1 MELSSELVSQFAKLA
16 KDNKEIKKETIVYG
30 TTVMYNNAMYVKL
43 DGSDRLTPISTTADV
58 KAGERVTVMIKNHT
72 ATVTGNM
79 SSPAARTDDVK
90 DVGNKIT
97 EVEILV
103 AGKVDTEQL
112 NAQIGRIDTLESDNV
127 TINQKLT
134 ANEASIGE
142 LSAKNV
148 TIEGKVTAA
157 EAAID
162 NLAATRITAEIADA
176 KYATIENLQATDVKV
191 NNLSAT
197 YGEFKDLT
205 TNKFTAIEGDITSL
219 ETNKL
224 SATDAD
230 LKYANIDFSNIGKA
244 AIEKFFSESGMID
257 NLVVGEGTI
266 TGKLVGVTINGDLIE
281 GNTVKADKLV
291 VQGSDGLY
299 YKLNIDE
306 TGRIERG
313 EEQTDQNSLNGSV
326 ILAKSITA
334 TQISVSDLVAFGA
347 TIGGFTIVDGAIYSG
362 VKESIDNTTSGIYM
376 DNDGQV
382 AIGDGS
388 NFLRYYQDTDG
399 TYKLAI
405 SANSVIFSLS
415 GKSVEESL
423 NETNER
429 VGTVQDD
436 MITRTDSIDDDL
448 QQFLTKF
455 AKYITFASDT
465 AITIGSGD
473 NTITLEIDNETG
485 IVFKKNGEQ
494 FGWWDGVDFHTG
506 NIVVEVNERAQFG
519 NFAYVPRSDGSLSFL
534 KVSGG

>member
-1 MELSSELVSQFAKLA
+1 MELSSELVSQFAKLT
-16 KDNKEIKKETIVYG
+16 KDDKETKKETIVYG

-103 AGKVDTEQL
+103 AGKVDAEQL

-148 TIEGKVTAA
+148 TIEEKVTAA
-157 EAAID
+157 EADID
-162 NLAATRITAEIADA
+162 NLEATRITAEIADA

-197 YGEFKDLT
+197 YGEFKDLAT
-205 TNKFTAIEGDITSL
+205 DKFTAIEADIGDL
-219 ETNKL
+219 ETKKL

-257 NLVVGEGTI
+257 NLVVGEGTV
-266 TGKLVGVTINGDLIE
+266 TGKLVGVTISGDLIE

-306 TGRIERG
+306 MGRVERG

-347 TIGGFTIVDGAIYSG
+347 TIGGFTITDGAIYSG

-405 SANSVIFSLS
+405 SANSVIFGLS

-423 NETNER
+423 NETNEKI
-429 VGTVQDD
+429 GTVQDD

>member
-291 VQGSDGLY
+291 VKGSDGLY